1 MVAEIQTL
9 PIGKLLP
16 NPTNPRVIKDDKFE
30 KLVRSIKEFPEM
42 LQARPIVCDPNF
54 VVLGGNMRLKACV
67 AAGLKEVPV
76 YVAPWDAEK
85 NGEFIIKDN
94 VGYGEWDWDI
104 LANEWDASQLEEWGL
119 DVWVPQTEE
128 EGLTDPDDVPT
139 APKEPTTQ
147 LGDLYVL
154 GNHRLLCGDAR
165 NPQDVARLFGEAQS
179 DLLLTDPPYNVN
191 YEGGT
196 KDKLT
201 IENDQ
206 MGDDDFRTFLYEFL
220 NLAFENIKPGAA
232 FYIWHADSEGFNFR
246 AAVKDCGQSVKQ
258 CLIWNKS
265 SLVMGRQDY
274 QWKHEPCL
282 YGWKEGAAHN
292 WYADRKQTTVL
303 EFDKPSKNADHPTMK
318 PVELFRYQ
326 ITNSS
331 KTGDVVYDPFLGSGT
346 TIIAA
351 EQLSRSCYGMEIDPK
366 YCDVIVKRWEEFTGL
381 KATKEAPNV
390 LTTS

>member
-1 MVAEIQTL
+1 M
-9 PIGKLLP
+9 PIGKVLP

-42 LQARPIVCDPNF
+42 LQARPIVVDENNI
-54 VVLGGNMRLKACV
+54 VLGGNMRLKACI

-76 YVAPWDAEK
+76 YVAPWDSEK

-154 GNHRLLCGDAR
+154 GNHRLICGDAR
-165 NPQDVARLFGEAQS
+165 NPVDVARLFGEAQI

-196 KDKLT
+196 KEKLT

-220 NLAFENIKPGAA
+220 NLAFENMNPGAP

-246 AAVKDCGQSVKQ
+246 AAVKDCGQTVKQ

-282 YGWKEGAAHN
+282 YGWKEGAAHT
-292 WYADRKQTTVL
+292 WYSDRKQTTVL
-303 EFDKPSKNADHPTMK
+303 DFDKPSRNGDHPTMK

-326 ITNSS
+326 MTNSS

-351 EQLSRSCYGMEIDPK
+351 EQLSRSCYGMELDPK

>member
-1 MVAEIQTL
+1 MNSTGFTRI
-9 PIGKLLP
+9 KLSQLKSNP
-16 NPTNPRVIKDDKFE
+16 NNPRIIKDDKFR
-30 KLVRSIKEFPEM
+30 KLVTSITEFPEM
-42 LQARPIVCDPNF
+42 LEARPIVCDPDG
-54 VVLGGNMRLKACV
+54 VVLGGNMRLKACRE
-67 AAGLKEVPV
+67 AGLKEVPA
-76 YVAPWDAEK
+76 YVVTWEEAK
-85 NGEFIIKDN
+85 QREFIIKDN

-154 GNHRLLCGDAR
+154 GNHRLICGDAR
-165 NPQDVARLFGEAQS
+165 NPVDVARLFGEAQS
-179 DLLLTDPPYNVN
+179 SLLLTDPPYNVN
-191 YEGGT
+191 YEGRT
-196 KDKLT
+196 KEKLT

-220 NLAFENIKPGAA
+220 NLAFENMKPGAP

-246 AAVKDCGQSVKQ
+246 AAVKDCGQTVKQ

-292 WYADRKQTTVL
+292 WYSDRKQTTVL
-303 EFDKPSKNADHPTMK
+303 DLDKPSRNGDHPTMK

-326 ITNSS
+326 MTNSS

-351 EQLSRSCYGMEIDPK
+351 EQLSRSCYGMELDPK
-366 YCDVIVKRWEEFTGL
+366 YCDVIVKRWEDFTGK
-381 KATKEAPNV
+381 KAELV
-390 LTTS
+390 RD

>member
-1 MVAEIQTL
+1 M
-9 PIGKLLP
+9 PIGKVLP

-42 LQARPIVCDPNF
+42 LQARPIVVDENNI
-54 VVLGGNMRLKACV
+54 VLGGNMRLKACI

-76 YVAPWDAEK
+76 YVAPWDSEK

-165 NPQDVARLFGEAQS
+165 SPVDVARLFGEAQI

-191 YEGGT
+191 YEGAT
-196 KDKLT
+196 KEKLT

-220 NLAFENIKPGAA
+220 NLAFENMKPGAP

-246 AAVKDCGQSVKQ
+246 AAVKDCGQTVKQ

-282 YGWKEGAAHN
+282 YGWKEGAAHT
-292 WYADRKQTTVL
+292 WYSDRKQTTVL
-303 EFDKPSKNADHPTMK
+303 DFDKPSRNGDHPTMK

-326 ITNSS
+326 MTNSS

-351 EQLSRSCYGMEIDPK
+351 EQLSRSCYGMELDPK